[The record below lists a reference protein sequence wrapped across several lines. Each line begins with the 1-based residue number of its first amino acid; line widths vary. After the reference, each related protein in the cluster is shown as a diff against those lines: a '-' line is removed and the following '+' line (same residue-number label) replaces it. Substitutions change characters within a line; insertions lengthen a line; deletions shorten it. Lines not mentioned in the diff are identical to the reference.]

1 MSASTDQNDA
11 AEPIADVG
19 APPSVGKT
27 LDVIKDDE
35 LVFVNKGTAEDGFV
49 ADIVPEVAEA
59 LSWGVLRN
67 RAAVEDEIDLMF
79 RAVRGFWDMFP
90 DQVMRMCAAMSAR
103 CSELYVHLHRLEGRR
118 EWKQVRTQQVETL
131 LAELDRQFKIASRL
145 IEVQKFEAFQE
156 GRQT

>member
-1 MSASTDQNDA
+1 MSAEIDQNEVNG
-11 AEPIADVG
+11 AEVPSVSHDLARIADD
-19 APPSVGKT
+19 S
-27 LDVIKDDE
+27 
-35 LVFVNKGTAEDGFV
+35 LVFENKGTKEDGFV
-49 ADIVPEVAEA
+49 DDIVPEIAQG
-59 LSWGVLRN
+59 LSWGILVSRQ
-67 RAAVEDEIDLMF
+67 AVEDEIDLML

-90 DQVMRMCAAMSAR
+90 DQVMRACAAMSAR

-145 IEVQKFEAFQE
+145 VEVQKFEAFQE